1 VGAALVLACALGGTT
16 EAANFTTGSAVAVK
30 FGTHEIVL
38 TGNSEFPNAF
48 DVDVTV
54 TFLPPPRSSGAVTVR
69 AFHDGGNTWRA
80 RLYVNEVGKW
90 QWSSSCATDPGLD
103 QKTGTFTAVASPLRG
118 MLRKHHA
125 NPRAWMT
132 EDGAWFLNL
141 SDTGY
146 RLFHGHDAPLWR
158 EFVRDSAAKGITC
171 LRAACLGG
179 WGGTPDA
186 AVDDNNTWVWNDPWS
201 GGATPD
207 RSRYDLAKFQ
217 NTDERLIWLLN
228 EHPEM
233 QIQLILFSFKGYG
246 GEGTGNHWFSLPE
259 RVRAST
265 KRYMIARWSAFPNL
279 FWLIVN
285 DMHCDARFPRNQA
298 FAREVGTF
306 FAANDPWKHLI
317 STGPNR
323 RAGFPFT
330 TPEDLK
336 WCSYV
341 YIEDANA
348 VGAEPL
354 ERFRFDEIPLHVWM
368 GEDYYEQ
375 DHGHYQ
381 DPRYF
386 FRWLF
391 WSWILSGGSANYCG
405 RWGPIVPYAQ
415 SARRDMPWQ
424 GIDKKTDFTGEQLVG
439 LDSVPYIKAYFTDRA
454 LDPSRFVPNDRRV
467 EDRDGRRGRQR
478 PKLMERGTVEFLV
491 YHPNA
496 AKPQPKRLNKKGVPT
511 PEWGLYGSPSRG
523 ERHEDAV
530 ALHHQVYQL
539 DRRRALLFRPR
550 HLQGSSR
557 PDVSPRTRVFRR
569 LRSQSS
575 PLRLH
580 ENLGAPVLRP
590 SGRACPGL
598 GAEGRPHLRISHR
611 PVPQGRVGPEPRPRP
626 RHLRGARRH
635 PLHPGNLS
643 LVHTRAR
650 APASPVREPIPT
662 ATRPLLLL
670 PRP

>member
-1 VGAALVLACALGGTT
+1 MTQPEPLRARRPSYGLGAVLVFGCALGGTAET
-16 EAANFTTGSAVAVK
+16 ANFTTGSANAVK

-38 TGNSEFPNAF
+38 TGNHQGPNPF

-54 TFLPPPRSSGAVTVR
+54 TFLPPPQSSAAVTVR
-69 AFHDGGNTWRA
+69 AFHDGSNTWRA
-80 RLYVNEVGKW
+80 RLYVKEVGKW

-103 QKTGTFTAVASPLRG
+103 RKSGEFTAVQSPLRG

-132 EDGAWFLNL
+132 EDGTWFLNL

-146 RLFHGHDAPLWR
+146 RLFHGHAAPSWR
-158 EFVRDSAAKGITC
+158 EFVRDSSAKGITC

-179 WGGTPDA
+179 WGGTPGA

-233 QIQLILFSFKGYG
+233 HIQLILFSFKGYG

-259 RVRAST
+259 RVRVST
-265 KRYMIARWSAFPNL
+265 MRYMIARWSAFPNL

-298 FAREVGTF
+298 FVREVGTF

-336 WCSYV
+336 WCSYI

-405 RWGPIVPYAQ
+405 RWGPMVPYSQ

-424 GIDKKTDFTGEQLVG
+424 GIDKKTDYTGEQLVG
-439 LDSVPYIKAYFTDRA
+439 LDSIPYIKAYFADRV
-454 LDPSRFVPNDRRV
+454 LDLSHFVPNDPRV
-467 EDRDGRRGRQR
+467 KDRDGRRGRLR

-491 YHPNA
+491 YDPNA
-496 AKPQPKRLNKKGVPT
+496 AADGHSARVDVTKT
-511 PEWGLYGSPSRG
+511 
-523 ERHEDAV
+523 A
-530 ALHHQVYQL
+530 
-539 DRRRALLFRPR
+539 
-550 HLQGSSR
+550 HLQIDLRDAPGRFRVEWYRAFDGVSR
-557 PDVSPRTRVFRR
+557 AGGAVDGGAVRDLALPWTGQDVV
-569 LRSQSS
+569 
-575 PLRLH
+575 LRLLQ
-580 ENLGAPVLRP
+580 ESAK
-590 SGRACPGL
+590 
-598 GAEGRPHLRISHR
+598 
-611 PVPQGRVGPEPRPRP
+611 
-626 RHLRGARRH
+626 
-635 PLHPGNLS
+635 
-643 LVHTRAR
+643 
-650 APASPVREPIPT
+650 
-662 ATRPLLLL
+662 
-670 PRP
+670 